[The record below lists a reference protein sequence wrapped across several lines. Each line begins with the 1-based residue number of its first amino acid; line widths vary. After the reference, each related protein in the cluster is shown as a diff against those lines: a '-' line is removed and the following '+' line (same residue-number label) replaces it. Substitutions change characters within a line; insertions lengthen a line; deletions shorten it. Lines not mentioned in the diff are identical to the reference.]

1 MLRLPAP
8 FEGRQERNAVGR
20 GGLDA
25 GQFAESRHYIG
36 EIADMVAYLRAEF
49 AAPRHDEGHP
59 DAALAQRRLAPALAA
74 AERVGAVEP
83 LARRA
88 GVRRRAVV
96 ARQDDHRIFPDAE
109 PFEFGDQ
116 PAYLAVEVGDH
127 RCIGRPRPPRG
138 EIALALDGLFV
149 AEFTHVVLYVGIG
162 RLHRAVGDRR
172 RPHQEERP
180 LLVGIHEPEHL
191 VVHGIGAVCAL
202 RVRSYDSAT
211 NYDDELEILIDG
223 RKNDLFTG
231 SKEEIAKEEEIF
243 IRDYILPIEIAKF
256 FFFDAEKIVSFA
268 QINTPEQRKDLSLAY
283 SQVLGIQKYEDLK
296 NELVRIQDDYRKAS
310 AKPQEKREFNGLI
323 ADIDFKEGEIGR
335 LTEEIANLEDDRVIK
350 RHNSAELQSKLIREG
365 DMMSADELVRLND
378 RKTELETVLGE
389 ADDSLKDLYSLIP
402 FGLAGGLMAE
412 LAAQLETE
420 KAYKQNKLQL
430 EGVNDKTDVILG
442 DIENAKRKLPFPI
455 DIKARNFYESQ
466 IRELIK
472 KHFYNVSDESKFE
485 HFSTLHDFSQ
495 GQVEEFMRIIV
506 KIKDNKSSFENL
518 INKYTKAKAELY
530 TIEKNIR
537 EAEKKAESDYVQNLR
552 TRKENID
559 RQIDSIGE
567 DIGKKQSEIATLKD
581 QVIAHKKQKETL
593 SKKINVSEQNRAV
606 DNEATR
612 LIHTIQ
618 KFLIRF
624 KEEKKKALAKKLE
637 AKLQSY
643 LHKTNLVK
651 KVIVDIN
658 GNGDDVDICLFGYD
672 DKKIDNSILS
682 MGERQMFA
690 SALLSALVDETEIE
704 FPVFIDSPMQKFD
717 PQHTKNVLTKFYPNV
732 SKQVIL
738 FPLLKKEL
746 TEEEYQYIQPIVSK
760 SYLINNEKN
769 GSHFVEVIPENL
781 FEEYNN
787 SEHAN

>member
-1 MLRLPAP
+1 MTIREIELNNFRIYKGKNKIELSPD
-8 FEGRQERNAVGR
+8 GNRNLIIVSGNNGFGKTTFLMSLVWCLYGKNMGKVDELYR
-20 GGLDA
+20 KEIDEKGGY
-25 GQFAESRHYIG
+25 SKYIG
-36 EIADMVAYLRAEF
+36 NSLNF
-49 AAPRHDEGHP
+49 AAQKEGETRFSVSVTFTDVEIP
-59 DAALAQRRLAPALAA
+59 DTP
-74 AERVGAVEP
+74 
-83 LARRA
+83 
-88 GVRRRAVV
+88 
-96 ARQDDHRIFPDAE
+96 
-109 PFEFGDQ
+109 
-116 PAYLAVEVGDH
+116 
-127 RCIGRPRPPRG
+127 CT
-138 EIALALDGLFV
+138 EI
-149 AEFTHVVLYVGIG
+149 TI
-162 RLHRAVGDRR
+162 
-172 RPHQEERP
+172 
-180 LLVGIHEPEHL
+180 
-191 VVHGIGAVCAL
+191 
-202 RVRSYDSAT
+202 VRSYDSAT
-211 NYDDELEILIDG
+211 NCDDELEILIDG
-223 RKNDLFTG
+223 IKNDLFSG
-231 SKEEIAKEEEIF
+231 SKEEVAKEEEIF

-268 QINTPEQRKDLSLAY
+268 QINTPEQRRDLSLAY

-310 AKPQEKREFNGLI
+310 AKPQEKREFNALI
-323 ADIDFKEGEIGR
+323 ADIDFKENEIDR
-335 LTEEIANLEDDRVIK
+335 LTDEINNLEDDRVIK
-350 RHNSAELQSKLIREG
+350 RHDSSELQSKLIREG
-365 DMMSADELVRLND
+365 DMMSADELIRLNS
-378 RKTELETVLGE
+378 RKTELDSVLRE

-412 LAAQLETE
+412 LSAQLETE

-430 EGVNDKTDVILG
+430 EGVNDKTDVILS
-442 DIENAKRKLPFPI
+442 DIEDAKRELPFPI
-455 DIKARNFYESQ
+455 DIKARDFYESQ
-466 IRELIK
+466 IRQLIK

-506 KIKDNKSSFENL
+506 KIKDSKSSFESL
-518 INKYTKAKAELY
+518 INKYNKAKAELY

-552 TRKENID
+552 TRKEEID

-567 DIGKKQSEIATLKD
+567 DIGKKQNEIEILKD
-581 QVIAHKKQKETL
+581 QVIAHKKQKEIL
-593 SKKINVSEQNRAV
+593 SKKINVSDQNCAV
-606 DNEATR
+606 DNEAKR

-624 KEEKKKALAKKLE
+624 KDEKKKALAKKLE

-658 GNGDDVDICLFGYD
+658 GSGDDVDICLFGYD

-717 PQHTKNVLTKFYPNV
+717 PQHTKNVLTKFYPSV

-760 SYLINNEKN
+760 SYLINNEKE
-769 GSHFVEVIPENL
+769 GSHFVEVKPENL

>member
-1 MLRLPAP
+1 MTIREIELNNFRIYKGKNKIELFPD
-8 FEGRQERNAVGR
+8 GNRNLIIVSGNNGFGKTTFLMSLVWCLYGKNMGKVDELYR
-20 GGLDA
+20 KEIDEKGGY
-25 GQFAESRHYIG
+25 SKYIG
-36 EIADMVAYLRAEF
+36 NSLNFSAQKEGDTRFSVSVTFTDVEI
-49 AAPRHDEGHP
+49 P
-59 DAALAQRRLAPALAA
+59 DTP
-74 AERVGAVEP
+74 
-83 LARRA
+83 
-88 GVRRRAVV
+88 
-96 ARQDDHRIFPDAE
+96 
-109 PFEFGDQ
+109 
-116 PAYLAVEVGDH
+116 
-127 RCIGRPRPPRG
+127 CT
-138 EIALALDGLFV
+138 EI
-149 AEFTHVVLYVGIG
+149 TI
-162 RLHRAVGDRR
+162 
-172 RPHQEERP
+172 
-180 LLVGIHEPEHL
+180 
-191 VVHGIGAVCAL
+191 
-202 RVRSYDSAT
+202 VRSYDSAT

-231 SKEEIAKEEEIF
+231 PKEEVAKEEEIF

-268 QINTPEQRKDLSLAY
+268 QINTPEQRRDLSLAY

-310 AKPQEKREFNGLI
+310 AKPQEKREFNALI
-323 ADIDFKEGEIGR
+323 ADIDFKESEIKR
-335 LTEEIANLEDDRVIK
+335 LSEEIVNLEDDRVIK

-365 DMMSADELVRLND
+365 DMMSSDELMRLNA
-378 RKTELETVLGE
+378 RKTELDTVLRE
-389 ADDSLKDLYSLIP
+389 ADDNLKDLYSLIP

-412 LAAQLETE
+412 LSSQLETE

-442 DIENAKRKLPFPI
+442 DIEEAKRKLPFPI
-455 DIKARNFYESQ
+455 DIKARDFYESQ
-466 IRELIK
+466 IRQLIK

-485 HFSTLHDFSQ
+485 HFCTLHDFSQ

-506 KIKDNKSSFENL
+506 RIKESKSSFENL

-537 EAEKKAESDYVQNLR
+537 EAEKKAESDYVQILR

-567 DIGKKQSEIATLKD
+567 EIGKKQSERETLKD
-581 QVIAHKKQKETL
+581 HVIAHKKQKEIL
-593 SKKINVSEQNRAV
+593 SKKIDVSDQNRAV

-672 DKKIDNSILS
+672 DKKIDNGILS

-746 TEEEYQYIQPIVSK
+746 TEEEYQYIQPIVNK
-760 SYLINNEKN
+760 SYLINNEKD
-769 GSHFVEVIPENL
+769 GSYFVEVKPENL

-787 SEHAN
+787 SGYAN

>member
-1 MLRLPAP
+1 MIIREIELNNFRIYKGKNKIELSPNGNKNLIIVSGNNG
-8 FEGRQERNAVGR
+8 FGKTTFLMSLVWCLYGKNMGKVDELYRKEIDEK
-20 GGLDA
+20 GGY
-25 GQFAESRHYIG
+25 GKYIG
-36 EIADMVAYLRAEF
+36 NSLNF
-49 AAPRHDEGHP
+49 AAQKEGATRFSVSVTFTDVDIP
-59 DAALAQRRLAPALAA
+59 NTP
-74 AERVGAVEP
+74 
-83 LARRA
+83 
-88 GVRRRAVV
+88 
-96 ARQDDHRIFPDAE
+96 
-109 PFEFGDQ
+109 
-116 PAYLAVEVGDH
+116 
-127 RCIGRPRPPRG
+127 CT
-138 EIALALDGLFV
+138 EI
-149 AEFTHVVLYVGIG
+149 TI
-162 RLHRAVGDRR
+162 
-172 RPHQEERP
+172 
-180 LLVGIHEPEHL
+180 
-191 VVHGIGAVCAL
+191 
-202 RVRSYDSAT
+202 VRSYDSAT

-223 RKNDLFTG
+223 RRNDLFTG
-231 SKEEIAKEEEIF
+231 TKEEVAKEEEIF

-310 AKPQEKREFNGLI
+310 ANPQEKREFDGLI
-323 ADIDFKEGEIGR
+323 TDISFKESEINR
-335 LTEEIANLEDDRVIK
+335 LTEEIANLEEERVIK
-350 RHNSAELQSKLIREG
+350 RHDSSELQSKLIREG
-365 DMMSADELVRLND
+365 DMMSADELMRLNN
-378 RKTELETVLGE
+378 RKTELDEVLKE

-412 LAAQLETE
+412 LSAQLETE

-430 EGVNDKTDVILG
+430 EGVNDKTDVILS
-442 DIENAKRKLPFPI
+442 DIEDAKRKLPFPI
-455 DIKARNFYESQ
+455 DIKARDFYESQ
-466 IRELIK
+466 IRQLIK

-485 HFSTLHDFSQ
+485 HFDMLHDFSQ
-495 GQVEEFMRIIV
+495 GQVEEFMHIIM
-506 KIKDNKSSFENL
+506 KIKDSKSSFESL
-518 INKYTKAKAELY
+518 INKYNKAKAELY

-567 DIGKKQSEIATLKD
+567 AIGKKQSEIEALKD
-581 QVIAHKKQKETL
+581 QVIAHKKQKEIL

-624 KEEKKKALAKKLE
+624 KEEKKKSLAKRLE
-637 AKLQSY
+637 EKLQSY
-643 LHKTNLVK
+643 LHKTTLVK
-651 KVIVDIN
+651 NVIVDIN
-658 GNGDDVDICLFGYD
+658 SSGDDVDISLFGFD

-717 PQHTKNVLTKFYPNV
+717 PKHTRNVLTKFYPNV
-732 SKQVIL
+732 SKQVVL

-746 TEEEYQYIQPIVSK
+746 TEEEYKNIQSIVSK
-760 SYLINNEKN
+760 SYLINNEKE
-769 GSHFVEVIPENL
+769 GSNFIEVKPEDL

-787 SEHAN
+787 REYAN

>member
-1 MLRLPAP
+1 MSELDCYDLPFATD
-8 FEGRQERNAVGR
+8 NAELLPGGSRSR
-20 GGLDA
+20 GYKINGWIVRVPTKKEFLLEQQREA
-25 GQFAESRHYIG
+25 AISSVLHQALLEKLKNKVTYIHFNGKCSFHKEIMGESLHKVYK
-36 EIADMVAYLRAEF
+36 DMS
-49 AAPRHDEGHP
+49 
-59 DAALAQRRLAPALAA
+59 
-74 AERVGAVEP
+74 
-83 LARRA
+83 
-88 GVRRRAVV
+88 
-96 ARQDDHRIFPDAE
+96 
-109 PFEFGDQ
+109 
-116 PAYLAVEVGDH
+116 
-127 RCIGRPRPPRG
+127 
-138 EIALALDGLFV
+138 
-149 AEFTHVVLYVGIG
+149 T
-162 RLHRAVGDRR
+162 
-172 RPHQEERP
+172 
-180 LLVGIHEPEHL
+180 
-191 VVHGIGAVCAL
+191 
-202 RVRSYDSAT
+202 
-211 NYDDELEILIDG
+211 
-223 RKNDLFTG
+223 
-231 SKEEIAKEEEIF
+231 
-243 IRDYILPIEIAKF
+243 
-256 FFFDAEKIVSFA
+256 
-268 QINTPEQRKDLSLAY
+268 EQRKDLSLAY

-310 AKPQEKREFNGLI
+310 AKPQEKREFNELI
-323 ADIDFKEGEIGR
+323 ADIDFKESEIDR
-335 LTEEIANLEDDRVIK
+335 LTDEISNLEEDRVFK

-365 DMMSADELVRLND
+365 DMMSADELKKLNN
-378 RKTELETVLGE
+378 RKAELETVLRE
-389 ADDSLKDLYSLIP
+389 ADESLKDLYSLIP

-412 LAAQLETE
+412 LLTQLETE

-430 EGVNDKTDVILG
+430 EGVNDKTDIILG
-442 DIENAKRKLPFPI
+442 DIEEAKKRLPFSI
-455 DIKARNFYESQ
+455 DIKTRDFYELQ
-466 IRELIK
+466 IRQLIK

-495 GQVEEFMRIIV
+495 GQIEEFMHIIT
-506 KIKDNKSSFENL
+506 KIKDSKSSFENL

-537 EAEKKAESDYVQNLR
+537 EAEKKAESDYVQELR

-559 RQIDSIGE
+559 RQIDSIGVE
-567 DIGKKQSEIATLKD
+567 IGKKQNEIESLKE
-581 QVIAHKKQKETL
+581 QVIAHKKQKEIL
-593 SKKINVSEQNRAV
+593 SKKINVSDQNRAV

-612 LIHTIQ
+612 LINTIQ

-637 AKLQSY
+637 VKLQSY

-746 TEEEYQYIQPIVSK
+746 TEEEYQYIQPIVNK
-760 SYLINNEKN
+760 SYLINNEKD
-769 GSHFVEVIPENL
+769 GSHFVEVKPENL

-787 SEHAN
+787 SGYAN

>member
-1 MLRLPAP
+1 M
-8 FEGRQERNAVGR
+8 
-20 GGLDA
+20 
-25 GQFAESRHYIG
+25 
-36 EIADMVAYLRAEF
+36 
-49 AAPRHDEGHP
+49 
-59 DAALAQRRLAPALAA
+59 
-74 AERVGAVEP
+74 
-83 LARRA
+83 
-88 GVRRRAVV
+88 
-96 ARQDDHRIFPDAE
+96 
-109 PFEFGDQ
+109 
-116 PAYLAVEVGDH
+116 
-127 RCIGRPRPPRG
+127 
-138 EIALALDGLFV
+138 
-149 AEFTHVVLYVGIG
+149 
-162 RLHRAVGDRR
+162 
-172 RPHQEERP
+172 
-180 LLVGIHEPEHL
+180 
-191 VVHGIGAVCAL
+191 
-202 RVRSYDSAT
+202 
-211 NYDDELEILIDG
+211 IDG

-231 SKEEIAKEEEIF
+231 SKEEVAKEEEIF

-268 QINTPEQRKDLSLAY
+268 QINTPEQRRDLSLAY

-310 AKPQEKREFNGLI
+310 AKPQEKREFNALI
-323 ADIDFKEGEIGR
+323 ADIDFKESEIDR
-335 LTEEIANLEDDRVIK
+335 LSEEIVNLEDDRVIK

-365 DMMSADELVRLND
+365 DMMSADELMKLNN
-378 RKTELETVLGE
+378 RKAELDTVLRE
-389 ADDSLKDLYSLIP
+389 ADDGLKDLYSLIP

-412 LAAQLETE
+412 LSSQLETE

-442 DIENAKRKLPFPI
+442 DIEDAKRNLPFPI

-466 IRELIK
+466 IRQLIK

-495 GQVEEFMRIIV
+495 GQVEEFMHIIV
-506 KIKDNKSSFENL
+506 KIKESKSSFENL

-537 EAEKKAESDYVQNLR
+537 EAEKKAESDYVQDLR
-552 TRKENID
+552 RRKENID

-567 DIGKKQSEIATLKD
+567 EIGKKQSEIETLKN
-581 QVIAHKKQKETL
+581 QVIAHKKQKEIL
-593 SKKINVSEQNRAV
+593 SKKINVSDQNRAV

-651 KVIVDIN
+651 NVIVDIN

-672 DKKIDNSILS
+672 DKKIDNGILS

-746 TEEEYQYIQPIVSK
+746 TEEEYQYIQPIVNK

-769 GSHFVEVIPENL
+769 GSHFVEVKPENL

-787 SEHAN
+787 SEYAN

>member
-1 MLRLPAP
+1 MTIREIELNNFRIYKGKNKIELFPD
-8 FEGRQERNAVGR
+8 GNRNLIIVSGNNGFGKTTFLMSLVWCLYGKNMGKVDELYR
-20 GGLDA
+20 KEIDEKGGY
-25 GQFAESRHYIG
+25 SKYIG
-36 EIADMVAYLRAEF
+36 NSLNF
-49 AAPRHDEGHP
+49 AAQKEGETRFSVSVTFTDVEIP
-59 DAALAQRRLAPALAA
+59 DTP
-74 AERVGAVEP
+74 
-83 LARRA
+83 
-88 GVRRRAVV
+88 
-96 ARQDDHRIFPDAE
+96 
-109 PFEFGDQ
+109 
-116 PAYLAVEVGDH
+116 
-127 RCIGRPRPPRG
+127 CT
-138 EIALALDGLFV
+138 EI
-149 AEFTHVVLYVGIG
+149 TI
-162 RLHRAVGDRR
+162 
-172 RPHQEERP
+172 
-180 LLVGIHEPEHL
+180 
-191 VVHGIGAVCAL
+191 
-202 RVRSYDSAT
+202 VRSYDSAT
-211 NYDDELEILIDG
+211 NYDDELEIYIDG
-223 RKNDLFTG
+223 KKNDLFTG
-231 SKEEIAKEEEIF
+231 SKEEVAKEEEIF

-268 QINTPEQRKDLSLAY
+268 QINTPEQRRDLSLAY

-310 AKPQEKREFNGLI
+310 AKPQEKREFNALI
-323 ADIDFKEGEIGR
+323 ADIDFKEGEIDR
-335 LTEEIANLEDDRVIK
+335 LAEEITNLEDDRVIK
-350 RHNSAELQSKLIREG
+350 RHNSSELQSKLIREG
-365 DMMSADELVRLND
+365 DMMSADELVRLNN
-378 RKTELETVLGE
+378 RKTELDTVLKD

-412 LAAQLETE
+412 LSAQLETE

-442 DIENAKRKLPFPI
+442 DIEDAKRKLPFPI
-455 DIKARNFYESQ
+455 DIKTRNFYESQ
-466 IRELIK
+466 IRQLIK

-506 KIKDNKSSFENL
+506 KIKDSKSSFESL
-518 INKYTKAKAELY
+518 INKYNKAKAELY

-567 DIGKKQSEIATLKD
+567 DIGKKQSEIETLKD
-581 QVIAHKKQKETL
+581 QVIAHKKQKEIL
-593 SKKINVSEQNRAV
+593 SKKINVSDQNRAV

-760 SYLINNEKN
+760 SYLINNEKD
-769 GSHFVEVIPENL
+769 GSYFVEVKPENL

>member
-1 MLRLPAP
+1 MTIREIELNNFRIYKGKNKIELFPD
-8 FEGRQERNAVGR
+8 GNRNLIIVSGNNGFGKTTFLMSLVWCLYGKNMGKVDELYR
-20 GGLDA
+20 KEIDEKGGY
-25 GQFAESRHYIG
+25 SKYIG
-36 EIADMVAYLRAEF
+36 NSLNF
-49 AAPRHDEGHP
+49 AAQKEGETRFSVSVTFTDVEIP
-59 DAALAQRRLAPALAA
+59 DTP
-74 AERVGAVEP
+74 
-83 LARRA
+83 
-88 GVRRRAVV
+88 
-96 ARQDDHRIFPDAE
+96 
-109 PFEFGDQ
+109 
-116 PAYLAVEVGDH
+116 
-127 RCIGRPRPPRG
+127 CT
-138 EIALALDGLFV
+138 EI
-149 AEFTHVVLYVGIG
+149 TI
-162 RLHRAVGDRR
+162 
-172 RPHQEERP
+172 
-180 LLVGIHEPEHL
+180 I
-191 VVHGIGAVCAL
+191 
-202 RVRSYDSAT
+202 RSYDSAT

-231 SKEEIAKEEEIF
+231 SKEEITKEEEIF

-268 QINTPEQRKDLSLAY
+268 QINTPEQRRDLSLAY

-310 AKPQEKREFNGLI
+310 AKPQEKREFNALI
-323 ADIDFKEGEIGR
+323 ADIDFKESEIDR
-335 LTEEIANLEDDRVIK
+335 LSEEITNLEDDRVIK

-365 DMMSADELVRLND
+365 DMMSADELQKLIREGDMMSEDELVRLKE
-378 RKTELETVLGE
+378 RKTELDTVLRE

-412 LAAQLETE
+412 LSSQLETE

-442 DIENAKRKLPFPI
+442 DIEEAKRKLPFPI

-466 IRELIK
+466 IRQLIK

-485 HFSTLHDFSQ
+485 HFCTLHDFSQ
-495 GQVEEFMRIIV
+495 GQVEEFMRIIM
-506 KIKDNKSSFENL
+506 KIKESKSSFENL

-567 DIGKKQSEIATLKD
+567 EIGKKQSEIETLKD
-581 QVIAHKKQKETL
+581 QVIAHKKQKEIL
-593 SKKINVSEQNRAV
+593 SKKINVSDQNRAV

-746 TEEEYQYIQPIVSK
+746 TEEEYQYIHPIVNK
-760 SYLINNEKN
+760 SYLINNEKD
-769 GSHFVEVIPENL
+769 GSHFVEVKPENL

-787 SEHAN
+787 SGYAN

>member
-1 MLRLPAP
+1 MTIREIELNNFRIYKGKNKIELFPD
-8 FEGRQERNAVGR
+8 GNRNLIIVSGNNGFGKTTFLMSLVWCLYGKNMGKVDELYR
-20 GGLDA
+20 KEIDEKGGY
-25 GQFAESRHYIG
+25 SKYIG
-36 EIADMVAYLRAEF
+36 NSLNF
-49 AAPRHDEGHP
+49 AAQKEGETRFSVSVTFTDVEIP
-59 DAALAQRRLAPALAA
+59 DTP
-74 AERVGAVEP
+74 
-83 LARRA
+83 
-88 GVRRRAVV
+88 
-96 ARQDDHRIFPDAE
+96 
-109 PFEFGDQ
+109 
-116 PAYLAVEVGDH
+116 
-127 RCIGRPRPPRG
+127 CT
-138 EIALALDGLFV
+138 EI
-149 AEFTHVVLYVGIG
+149 TI
-162 RLHRAVGDRR
+162 
-172 RPHQEERP
+172 
-180 LLVGIHEPEHL
+180 I
-191 VVHGIGAVCAL
+191 
-202 RVRSYDSAT
+202 RSYDSAT

-223 RKNDLFTG
+223 RKNDLFSG

-310 AKPQEKREFNGLI
+310 AKPQEKREFNALI
-323 ADIDFKEGEIGR
+323 ADIDFKESEIDR
-335 LTEEIANLEDDRVIK
+335 LSEEIINLEDDRVIK
-350 RHNSAELQSKLIREG
+350 RHNSVELQSKLIREG
-365 DMMSADELVRLND
+365 DMMSADELVRLNN
-378 RKTELETVLGE
+378 RKTELDIVLRE

-402 FGLAGGLMAE
+402 FGLAGSLMAE
-412 LAAQLETE
+412 LSSQLETE

-442 DIENAKRKLPFPI
+442 DIEDAKRKLPFSI

-466 IRELIK
+466 IRQLIK

-506 KIKDNKSSFENL
+506 KIKESKSSFENL

-567 DIGKKQSEIATLKD
+567 EIGKKQSEIETLKD
-581 QVIAHKKQKETL
+581 QVTAYKKQKEIL
-593 SKKINVSEQNRAV
+593 SKKINVSDQNRAV

-643 LHKTNLVK
+643 LHKTSLVK

-672 DKKIDNSILS
+672 NKKIDNSILS

-717 PQHTKNVLTKFYPNV
+717 PQHTRNVLTKFYPNV
-732 SKQVIL
+732 SKQVVL

-760 SYLINNEKN
+760 SYLINNEKD
-769 GSHFVEVIPENL
+769 GSHFVEVKPENL

-787 SEHAN
+787 SGYAN

>member
-1 MLRLPAP
+1 M
-8 FEGRQERNAVGR
+8 
-20 GGLDA
+20 
-25 GQFAESRHYIG
+25 
-36 EIADMVAYLRAEF
+36 
-49 AAPRHDEGHP
+49 
-59 DAALAQRRLAPALAA
+59 
-74 AERVGAVEP
+74 
-83 LARRA
+83 
-88 GVRRRAVV
+88 
-96 ARQDDHRIFPDAE
+96 
-109 PFEFGDQ
+109 
-116 PAYLAVEVGDH
+116 
-127 RCIGRPRPPRG
+127 
-138 EIALALDGLFV
+138 
-149 AEFTHVVLYVGIG
+149 
-162 RLHRAVGDRR
+162 
-172 RPHQEERP
+172 
-180 LLVGIHEPEHL
+180 
-191 VVHGIGAVCAL
+191 
-202 RVRSYDSAT
+202 
-211 NYDDELEILIDG
+211 IDG

-231 SKEEIAKEEEIF
+231 SKEEITKEEEIF

-268 QINTPEQRKDLSLAY
+268 QINTPEQRRDLSLAY

-310 AKPQEKREFNGLI
+310 AKPQEKREFNALI
-323 ADIDFKEGEIGR
+323 ADIDFKESEIDR
-335 LTEEIANLEDDRVIK
+335 LSEEITNLEDDRVIK

-365 DMMSADELVRLND
+365 DMMSADELVRLNE
-378 RKTELETVLGE
+378 RKTELDTVLRE

-412 LAAQLETE
+412 LSSQLETE

-430 EGVNDKTDVILG
+430 EGGNDKTDVILG
-442 DIENAKRKLPFPI
+442 DIEEAKRKLPFPI

-466 IRELIK
+466 IRQLIK

-485 HFSTLHDFSQ
+485 HFCTLHDFSQ
-495 GQVEEFMRIIV
+495 GQVEEFMCIIM
-506 KIKDNKSSFENL
+506 KIKESKSSFENL

-567 DIGKKQSEIATLKD
+567 EIGKKQSEIETLKD
-581 QVIAHKKQKETL
+581 QVIAHKKQKEIL
-593 SKKINVSEQNRAV
+593 SKKINVSDQNRAV

-746 TEEEYQYIQPIVSK
+746 TEEEYQYIQPIVNK
-760 SYLINNEKN
+760 SYLINNEKD
-769 GSHFVEVIPENL
+769 GSHFVEVKPENL

-787 SEHAN
+787 SGYAN

>member
-1 MLRLPAP
+1 M
-8 FEGRQERNAVGR
+8 
-20 GGLDA
+20 
-25 GQFAESRHYIG
+25 
-36 EIADMVAYLRAEF
+36 
-49 AAPRHDEGHP
+49 
-59 DAALAQRRLAPALAA
+59 
-74 AERVGAVEP
+74 
-83 LARRA
+83 
-88 GVRRRAVV
+88 
-96 ARQDDHRIFPDAE
+96 
-109 PFEFGDQ
+109 
-116 PAYLAVEVGDH
+116 
-127 RCIGRPRPPRG
+127 
-138 EIALALDGLFV
+138 
-149 AEFTHVVLYVGIG
+149 
-162 RLHRAVGDRR
+162 
-172 RPHQEERP
+172 
-180 LLVGIHEPEHL
+180 
-191 VVHGIGAVCAL
+191 
-202 RVRSYDSAT
+202 
-211 NYDDELEILIDG
+211 IDG

-231 SKEEIAKEEEIF
+231 SKEEVAKEEEIF

-268 QINTPEQRKDLSLAY
+268 QINTPEQRRDLSLAY

-310 AKPQEKREFNGLI
+310 AKPQEKREFNALI
-323 ADIDFKEGEIGR
+323 ADIDFKESEIDR
-335 LTEEIANLEDDRVIK
+335 LSEEIVNLEDDRVIK

-365 DMMSADELVRLND
+365 DMMSADELMKLNN
-378 RKTELETVLGE
+378 RKTELDTVLRE

-412 LAAQLETE
+412 LSSQLETE

-442 DIENAKRKLPFPI
+442 DIEDAKRNLPFPI

-466 IRELIK
+466 IRQLIK

-495 GQVEEFMRIIV
+495 GQVEEFMHIIV
-506 KIKDNKSSFENL
+506 KIKESKSSFENL

-530 TIEKNIR
+530 TIERNIR

-567 DIGKKQSEIATLKD
+567 KIGKKQSEIETLKN
-581 QVIAHKKQKETL
+581 QVIAHKKQKEIL
-593 SKKINVSEQNRAV
+593 SKKINVSDQNRAV

-651 KVIVDIN
+651 NVIVDIN

-672 DKKIDNSILS
+672 DKKIDNGILS

-746 TEEEYQYIQPIVSK
+746 TEEEYQYIQPIVNK

-769 GSHFVEVIPENL
+769 GSHFVEVKPENL

-787 SEHAN
+787 SEYAN